1 MIYNDTEIGLE
12 KVDAFYIT
20 RKHSANTYIEMFFKT
35 GMHITFTFNNKEFDP
50 RMLEKNKIIN
60 LIEYLYWDVTLVTN
74 ETYYLFDLT
83 KDIVNL
89 TRIDDNLF
97 NIKVNI
103 KDPDIIYSPSN
114 ENFKNLI
121 IDLNFSFIYTDD

>member
-35 GMHITFTFNNKEFDP
+35 GMHIAFTFNNKEFDP

-60 LIEYLYWDVTLVTN
+60 LIEYIHWDVTLVTN